1 VFAPSRHLHSDCRL
15 AVFNQISIRHL
26 VRPPFG
32 HTGEE
37 RFEAW
42 PHLPE
47 LTKGQRLDAPYLRKP
62 LLPWSMGAVYNKGVT
77 VQLRRLFRHQLDDVE
92 R

>member
-1 VFAPSRHLHSDCRL
+1 VEHLHSDCRL
-15 AVFNQISIRHL
+15 AVIKQRPIRHL

-32 HTGEE
+32 HISEE
-37 RFEAW
+37 RFEAG

-62 LLPWSMGAVYNKGVT
+62 PLLWPVGAVYTKGVT
-77 VQLRRLFRHQLDDVE
+77 VQLRHLLRHQL
-92 R
+92 RSFLYI